1 MSRTLFATSHA
12 GFAISPV
19 FAPAAFALFF
29 SLFNPLKK
37 KKKES
42 GEGQGIG
49 RNSVPL
55 VGGVLPSVA
64 DGAYFLSHGLLTVAM
79 PE

>member
-1 MSRTLFATSHA
+1 MSRTLFATSLA
-12 GFAISPV
+12 GFATSPV
-19 FAPAAFALFF
+19 FAPVAVAFFF

-42 GEGQGIG
+42 REGQGIG
-49 RNSVPL
+49 WNSVPL

-64 DGAYFLSHGLLTVAM
+64 DGA
-79 PE
+79 